1 MTTYIIRRLLL
12 MIPTLIGITFL
23 VFMIVAKAGGGIG
36 ASLAF
41 SGGGG
46 EAGQNRAIQEA
57 YLEDRYGLD
66 DPLLVQYLRWLG
78 RISPLKFGVP
88 DQRDPTGEIIRPEKT
103 LDEPLLIGTLW
114 GDPSALERVPEPDA
128 AELPGVPDKVATTSP
143 DFERVES
150 ERSIAIGQR
159 NASYR
164 EAKNIYT
171 NVRAEYIGAQTLL
184 EQAIVA
190 YAESNG
196 VADATDSDGDLIPSR
211 VRGFTVD
218 GQTELGA
225 AVLEAGAT
233 AVEVFNDAET
243 ARADVIAVFKAKPYE
258 EAFWRIGTERF
269 GLPLRLGNAIHL
281 GPPDFGMSF
290 ARSRPVIDLLG
301 EALKITLLLNAIA
314 VPIIYFV
321 AIPMGVLSA
330 LKRGSLFDF
339 ASGAFFIALW
349 SVPVVLAGVLA
360 IGFLANQQYL
370 GAFPVSGL
378 NETGHENMTFLPS
391 VGSEGWLVDRIHH
404 IVLPVLCLVYAGFA
418 VLTKQTR
425 SAMLD
430 NFSADYVRTAK
441 AKGVSQPDVVV
452 KHVLRNSLLPLITL
466 FARVFPTM
474 LAGSVVVET
483 IFTVPGMGELVI
495 EAIRLRDREL
505 LLANTLMIGSV
516 NLLALLLADIL
527 YAVADPRIS
536 YK

>member
-23 VFMIVAKAGGGIG
+23 VFMIVAMAGGGIG
-36 ASLAF
+36 ASLTF

-66 DPLLVQYLRWLG
+66 DPLVVQYFRWLG
-78 RISPLKFGVP
+78 RISPIKFGTP
-88 DQRDPTGEIIRPEKT
+88 AQRDPTGEIIRSEKP
-103 LDEPLLIGTLW
+103 LDAPLLIGTIW
-114 GDPSALERVPEPDA
+114 GDEASLSRAPTPDA
-128 AELPGVPDKVATTSP
+128 ADLPEIPRGADDDA
-143 DFERVES
+143 
-150 ERSIAIGQR
+150 
-159 NASYR
+159 R
-164 EAKNIYT
+164 EAAIAARNTAYRRVKNEYT
-171 NVRAEYIGAQTLL
+171 NIRAQYIAAQTLL
-184 EQAIVA
+184 EQAIVT
-190 YAESNG
+190 YAEANG
-196 VADATDSDGDLIPSR
+196 VARATDNDGDLRVSR
-211 VRGFTVD
+211 VDHLTVD
-218 GQTELGA
+218 PNTELGA
-225 AVLEAGAT
+225 ELIRAGEE
-233 AVEVFNDAET
+233 AVEIFNQAEI
-243 ARADVIAVFKAKPYE
+243 ARAEVIAVFKAKPYP
-258 EAFWRIGTERF
+258 EARWQILGVPLRIGNIVH
-269 GLPLRLGNAIHL
+269 LGN
-281 GPPDFGMSF
+281 PDFGMSF

-301 EALKITLLLNAIA
+301 EALKVTLLLNAIA
-314 VPIIYFV
+314 VPIIYFIS
-321 AIPMGVLSA
+321 IPMGVLSA

-339 ASGAFFIALW
+339 LSGALFIALW

-360 IGFLANQQYL
+360 IGFLASQEYL

-378 NETGHENMTFLPS
+378 NETGHDDMTFLPS
-391 VGSEGWLVDRIHH
+391 SGSEGFLVDRIHH

-441 AKGVSQPDVVV
+441 AKGVSQPAVVV

-483 IFTVPGMGELVI
+483 IFTIPGMGELVI

-505 LLANTLMIGSV
+505 LLANTLMIGAV